1 MTDITLR
8 TGFRQTPMGI
18 EQVLVGEVRQGRRT
32 VARWVPMTDDMLA
45 DPDLIPLAFDPLVR
59 PWRYPDAPEVFTL
72 GIELFPRLA
81 RFAAMLRG
89 VA

>member
-45 DPDLIPLAFDPLVR
+45 
-59 PWRYPDAPEVFTL
+59 
-72 GIELFPRLA
+72 
-81 RFAAMLRG
+81 LRG